1 MTSSTASPSKPS
13 ASLTSSA
20 KKWAIG
26 STKSAGA
33 RSSSAGRS
41 PRIRRSSTKKATNKG
56 KRTSTQ
62 THRLTG
68 YGSRVSDTSHQ
79 GIQGHGVEAPTGT
92 DRTLWPVDGLPL
104 RSPRSYLGSSGQARH
119 PEQKP
124 RCVESA
130 ENMYRQYQRKL
141 AETVKDKYV
150 PRAAHFAAL
159 KRSSTERNSHA
170 SGLRSTANG
179 TSREGIHA
187 ILERAKNRP

>member
-1 MTSSTASPSKPS
+1 MRKNGR
-13 ASLTSSA
+13 LDRQ
-20 KKWAIG
+20 K
-26 STKSAGA
+26 
-33 RSSSAGRS
+33 RGRS
-41 PRIRRSSTKKATNKG
+41 FKLGGKKSTYQAIIYEKATNKG

-68 YGSRVSDTSHQ
+68 YGSSFGYIPPRN
-79 GIQGHGVEAPTGT
+79 
-92 DRTLWPVDGLPL
+92 
-104 RSPRSYLGSSGQARH
+104 PRSRRRSSNRNRSHALAGGRTTSAISSELPRSLRVKLDTRNK
-119 PEQKP
+119 KP